1 MFTARQKVLTHLRK
15 NRGVSAREIAR
26 ALNMSAA
33 NVRHHLSVLVA
44 DSRAEVMS
52 ARKRDGRGRP
62 EKLYSVSRAALG
74 DNLAA
79 LASALLTEAGTK
91 VEMEALANRM
101 VNDHE
106 VENQPISKRLASL
119 VEKLNG
125 MNYQS
130 RWEAGAEGPRIILGL
145 CPYAAIIEKHPELC
159 KMDAAVLRNLL
170 GRDVEQLTKLGPSC
184 VFAMR

>member
-1 MFTARQKVLTHLRK
+1 MFTARQKVLAHLKK
-15 NRGVSAREIAR
+15 NRGVSAREIGR
-26 ALNMSAA
+26 ALNMTAA

-44 DSRAEVMS
+44 DGRAEVIS
-52 ARKRDGRGRP
+52 VRKIEGKGRP
-62 EKLYSVSRAALG
+62 EKLYAISRAALG

-91 VEMEALANRM
+91 VQMEALASRLANGS
-101 VNDHE
+101 
-106 VENQPISKRLASL
+106 ENAGQPMAKRLASL
-119 VEKLNG
+119 VEKMNR

-159 KMDAAVLRNLL
+159 RMDAALLKNLL
-170 GRDVEQLTKLGPSC
+170 GREVDQVMKLAPVC
-184 VFAMR
+184 VFVMK